1 MSLRLAREKSPR
13 APSRPASCP
22 QIPSSPPG
30 SASLPR
36 LKPHLIGVQKQQD
49 GQVPKSLPVLPFCL
63 VCKSYL
69 IAVTV

>member
-1 MSLRLAREKSPR
+1 M
-13 APSRPASCP
+13 
-22 QIPSSPPG
+22 
-30 SASLPR
+30 
-36 LKPHLIGVQKQQD
+36 QKQQD

>member
-1 MSLRLAREKSPR
+1 MPE
-13 APSRPASCP
+13 
-22 QIPSSPPG
+22 
-30 SASLPR
+30 SLPQ
-36 LKPHLIGVQKQQD
+36 KPPKSQKQQD